1 MRRMKRVGRRGQRSR
16 MGFALRRLGLVSV
29 TLFTVAAAALVRAD
43 DVVVASTEVA
53 LVDLGALTL
62 EEFSAVAPESA
73 VEGGVASPAPPE
85 APEGASRTDR
95 FNRFSRD
102 FNYWI
107 IDHLLEPTARGY
119 NVIVPKPAQKGVGN
133 FTDNLDRPR
142 DIVQSLLQGKF
153 RRAGR
158 HSTAFLV
165 NSTAGVVG
173 LFVILDPDSPETG
186 NETLGHHGLDT
197 GHYLVIPFFPETAPR
212 QVGGDLGD
220 IFLDPVYWVGNAVD
234 GAAGLGVTIG
244 IRIVGGLN
252 DLASIMPS
260 PFASKSEWDAY
271 RELLRERHSYE
282 EAKRLYYENQAL
294 DVQD

>member
-1 MRRMKRVGRRGQRSR
+1 MQQIFRMRFKTCGFWCVVI
-16 MGFALRRLGLVSV
+16 GFALFSSSV
-29 TLFTVAAAALVRAD
+29 PCRAADEDALRESVLIA
-43 DVVVASTEVA
+43 
-53 LVDLGALTL
+53 DLGALTP
-62 EEFSAVAPESA
+62 EEFWAVTPLHSS
-73 VEGGVASPAPPE
+73 EGGATAAPSTASEPATRLD
-85 APEGASRTDR
+85 G
-95 FNRFSRD
+95 FNRFGRS
-102 FNYWI
+102 FNYWM

-119 NVIVPKPAQKGVGN
+119 NVIVPKPAQKSVGN

-165 NSTAGVVG
+165 NSTVGLVG
-173 LFVILDPDSPETG
+173 LFVIFEPDSPETG
-186 NETLGHHGLDT
+186 NETIGYYGVGT
-197 GHYLVIPFFPETAPR
+197 GRYLVIPFFPETAPR
-212 QVGGDLGD
+212 QIGGDLGD
-220 IFLDPVYWVGNAVD
+220 IFLDPVYWAGHAID

-244 IRIVGGLN
+244 VRIIGGLN

-260 PFASKSEWDAY
+260 AFASKSEWDAY

-282 EAKRLYYENQAL
+282 EAKRLYYENQIL

>member
-1 MRRMKRVGRRGQRSR
+1 MRRVLLETS
-16 MGFALRRLGLVSV
+16 LRIFLSTVLGL
-29 TLFTVAAAALVRAD
+29 LWVAEGRAD
-43 DVVVASTEVA
+43 TELVLQGAINVA
-53 LVDLGALTL
+53 DLGALTP
-62 EEFSAVAPESA
+62 EEFAAVAPAYAAEGAA
-73 VEGGVASPAPPE
+73 VEA
-85 APEGASRTDR
+85 APETMPVAEAGEAAPETASRTDR

-119 NVIVPKPAQKGVGN
+119 NVLIPKPAQKGVGN

-142 DIVQSLLQGKF
+142 DILQSLLQGKF

-158 HSTAFLV
+158 HSAAFLV

-186 NETLGHHGLDT
+186 NETLGYHGLAT

-212 QVGGDLGD
+212 QIGGDLGD
-220 IFLDPVYWVGNAVD
+220 IFLDPVYWVGNALD
-234 GAAGLGVTIG
+234 GASGLGITIG
-244 IRIVGGLN
+244 IRIIGGLN

-260 PFASKSEWDAY
+260 AFASQSEWDAY

-282 EAKRLYYENQAL
+282 EAKKLYYENQAL